1 MGISHALTFP
11 TVADG
16 ACFSSRFTAFFIIIA
31 PAFNHEKDNDV
42 RETFSSHIQVKEES
56 QVQKS
61 PKMKL
66 KYLKGIFP
74 AADET
79 FLLDVLSS
87 CENNVQKASE
97 KMLKKGF
104 TRTPPAK

>member
-1 MGISHALTFP
+1 MLP
-11 TVADG
+11 
-16 ACFSSRFTAFFIIIA
+16 
-31 PAFNHEKDNDV
+31 
-42 RETFSSHIQVKEES
+42 QVKEES
-56 QVQKS
+56 QVGKS

-79 FLLDVLSS
+79 FLLDVLAS
-87 CENNVQKASE
+87 CEDSIQKATQ
-97 KMLKKGF
+97 KLLQKGF